1 MRILQSWLRNRLC
14 NPNVNSPVTHMDFR
28 VSSLSRAT
36 SKPSSDVRVNRLLA
50 ALSDRSR
57 RQFLASCDYVHLNLS
72 EVLCNRGEKINYV
85 YFPLDSFISLVTALD
100 DGEKLEVGIV
110 GDEGMLGMSLIL
122 GMNISS
128 QHALVQGA
136 GTALRMTTAIF
147 LRHCKQNMALRQVL
161 HRYVYVLMRQ
171 LALTAACTHYHAVE
185 TRLARWLLMTRDR
198 AHSDRFHITHA
209 FLAYMLG
216 VRRVGITEAATAL
229 HERGL
234 IDYRRGEIVI
244 LDGAALEK
252 RSCRCYRQG
261 QAMYEQTLGDGGRS
275 AQQH

>member
-1 MRILQSWLRNRLC
+1 MLPSRQRRALLNFHKCATAHSRRAGMRILQSWLRNRLC

-122 GMNISS
+122 
-128 QHALVQGA
+128 
-136 GTALRMTTAIF
+136 
-147 LRHCKQNMALRQVL
+147 
-161 HRYVYVLMRQ
+161 
-171 LALTAACTHYHAVE
+171 
-185 TRLARWLLMTRDR
+185 
-198 AHSDRFHITHA
+198 
-209 FLAYMLG
+209 
-216 VRRVGITEAATAL
+216 
-229 HERGL
+229 
-234 IDYRRGEIVI
+234 
-244 LDGAALEK
+244 
-252 RSCRCYRQG
+252 
-261 QAMYEQTLGDGGRS
+261 
-275 AQQH
+275 